1 MNPLNLFGPE
11 FLVFYWV
18 LAGLL
23 LSAGIALRWWLRTPA
38 DDDGTDTSGLSP
50 YEVTYLAGAEAAT
63 FDAATARLVQGDML
77 TASASNRTLA
87 RSTCPLSEQAASVE
101 QAIHEA
107 VGDSTSGTEV
117 VKVREKYEWA
127 MRPLKRHLQELGLV
141 VSDSDGWSAR
151 FLPLL
156 LFLCV
161 PLLGAIK
168 IVVGLSRGRP
178 VSFLVVGSIFL
189 IVVGLIVLGRK
200 VHRSRRGDRVLA
212 RLKSENA
219 ALRYGAASH
228 SQQLAGS
235 DLVMAVGLFGVSIL
249 ADGPLAHLVLA
260 LRPPPQAGSNGGC
273 GSGGSSCGGG
283 GGGCGGGGCGG
294 CGS

>member
-1 MNPLNLFGPE
+1 MNPFNLAGPQ
-11 FLVFYWV
+11 FLVFYGV
-18 LAGLL
+18 LAALV

-38 DDDGTDTSGLSP
+38 DDDGTDASGLSP

-63 FDAATARLVQGDML
+63 LDAAIARLVQRDVL

-87 RSTCPLSEQAASVE
+87 RSTRPLSERATAVE

-107 VGDSTSGTEV
+107 VGDSVSGTDV
-117 VKVREKYEWA
+117 VKVREKSEWA
-127 MRPLKRHLQELGLV
+127 MRPLKRQLQELGLV
-141 VSDSDGWSAR
+141 VSNGDDWSAR

-189 IVVGLIVLGRK
+189 IVVGLFVLGRK

-212 RLKSENA
+212 RLKLENA

-235 DLVMAVGLFGVSIL
+235 DLVLAVGLFGVSIL

-260 LRPPPQAGSNGGC
+260 LRPPPQSGADGSSGC
-273 GSGGSSCGGG
+273 GSSGCG